1 VSTKRNLD
9 DFGMFII
16 MCVASLS
23 IALLAAS
30 FIYSAYKTSERY
42 NSEIKFLCSE
52 FNKRNANETTNNGQ

>member
-1 VSTKRNLD
+1 VNTKRNLD

-42 NSEIKFLCSE
+42 NSEIKFLCE
-52 FNKRNANETTNNGQ
+52 QLKEGKK